1 MSEPSDKDRPAPGWL
16 KKSDMAASLGI
27 SVQAFDKWGVKP
39 VKKIGRNV
47 YFDVRSVVDN
57 RIENAIQKHQPTD
70 PQDMD
75 EDQLDFQRW
84 RLTKEQADK
93 AERENRIAER
103 HQVPTEFATFAL
115 TRIAAKVSSLLDTV
129 PLTMRRRYPELQTK
143 HIEGLQRELV
153 IASNEAASL
162 GDLLP
167 ELLDEY
173 IDSTSKEPGGCR
185 QPGGVGPAQAAGADR
200 RRAGG

>member
-1 MSEPSDKDRPAPGWL
+1 MSDPSDKSCPAPGWL

-27 SVQAFDKWGVKP
+27 SVQAFDKWGVIP
-39 VKKIGRNV
+39 VKKIGRNL

-57 RIENAIQKHQPTD
+57 RVENVTLKQQPTA
-70 PQDMD
+70 PQDMS
-75 EDQLDFQRW
+75 EDQLDYQRW

-93 AERENRIAER
+93 AARENLIAER

-115 TRIAAKVSSLLDTV
+115 IRIAAKVSSLLDTV
-129 PLTMRRRYPELQTK
+129 PLTIRRRYPELQTK
-143 HIEGLQRELV
+143 HIEGIQRELV
-153 IASNEAASL
+153 IASNEAAAL

-173 IDSTSKEPGGCR
+173 IDSTIK
-185 QPGGVGPAQAAGADR
+185 
-200 RRAGG
+200 

>member
-75 EDQLDFQRW
+75 EDQLEFQRW

-153 IASNEAASL
+153 IASNEAASM

-173 IDSTSKEPGGCR
+173 IDSTSK
-185 QPGGVGPAQAAGADR
+185 
-200 RRAGG
+200 